1 MATVIRAVDRSDVP
15 REMPLNFDDLA
26 VEADQRLVEARAEAA
41 RIVAQAHEQA
51 ESIRQQAAEAG
62 AQAAVEAVGQ
72 MVAEQLSPAV
82 SALQQAAD
90 DLQHAKQAWLSHWES
105 RAVRLSTAI
114 AARIIRG
121 ELHRRPEITVTLVR
135 EALEL
140 AAGSPVVR
148 LHLHPDDHES
158 LGTEVRA
165 LIGSMSAL
173 GRAEI
178 TADATISRGGCR
190 VETRFGT
197 IDQQFESQLKR
208 IEEELTG

>member
-15 REMPLNFDDLA
+15 REMPLNFEDLA

-158 LGTEVRA
+158 LGTEVQS

-173 GRAEI
+173 SRAEI